1 MGEYSIVLLII
12 VINIAYVSLF
22 TVRLIFIMKGYRLLA
37 SAISMVEVFIYL
49 IGLTIVLDNI
59 DKPLNILA
67 YSLGFAGGVYL
78 GGKIEEWLALGY
90 VTLQIVVDTDSSR
103 VPISLR
109 ERGFGVT
116 SWLADGKDGQRVVM
130 QVLAKRNQEKKL
142 MRTIQ
147 DIAPKAF
154 IISYEPRFLKGGFW
168 TKRLL

>member
-1 MGEYSIVLLII
+1 MDGYGIIFIII
-12 VINIAYVSLF
+12 VINLAYVSMF

-37 SAISMVEVFIYL
+37 SGLSMVEVFIYL

-59 DKPLNILA
+59 DKPINILA
-67 YSLGFAGGVYL
+67 YCVGWGGGVYL

-103 VPISLR
+103 VPVTLR

-130 QVLAKRNQEKKL
+130 QVLAKRTQEKKL
-142 MRTIQ
+142 IRVLEE
-147 DIAPKAF
+147 IAPKAF
-154 IISYEPRFLKGGFW
+154 VISYEPRFLKGGFW
-168 TKRLL
+168 TKRLR

>member
-1 MGEYSIVLLII
+1 MDGYAIIFIII
-12 VINIAYVSLF
+12 VINLAYVSMF
-22 TVRLIFIMKGYRLLA
+22 TVRLIFIMKGYRILA

-67 YSLGFAGGVYL
+67 YCLGWGGGVYL

-103 VPISLR
+103 VPITLR
-109 ERGFGVT
+109 EKGFGVT

-130 QVLAKRNQEKKL
+130 QVLAKRSHEKKL
-142 MRTIQ
+142 FKTIH

-154 IISYEPRFLKGGFW
+154 VISYEPRFLKGGFW
-168 TKRLL
+168 TKRL